1 MERKADIFNLVSLL
15 LDTNDKLIA
24 EIKQRDSKVSLT
36 LQSSSLSHK
45 HRKMFKIQ
53 RLLENDFYCS
63 KINISF
69 WTKNK
74 VQERVDEYT
83 IRSNDLE
90 WLLSIIRLHSIMK
103 NGKKNEIRK
112 KVFQDIEKLK
122 KDIEVKEIY

>member
-1 MERKADIFNLVSLL
+1 MKADIFNLVSLL
-15 LDTNDKLIA
+15 LDTDSKLTA
-24 EIKQRDSKVSLT
+24 EIRIRDSKMFFSWQSKSLAER
-36 LQSSSLSHK
+36 HG
-45 HRKMFKIQ
+45 RMFKLQ
-53 RLLENDFYCS
+53 KQLENNFYCS
-63 KINISF
+63 KISISF

-83 IRSNDLE
+83 MRSNDLE

-122 KDIEVKEIY
+122 KDIEVKEIL